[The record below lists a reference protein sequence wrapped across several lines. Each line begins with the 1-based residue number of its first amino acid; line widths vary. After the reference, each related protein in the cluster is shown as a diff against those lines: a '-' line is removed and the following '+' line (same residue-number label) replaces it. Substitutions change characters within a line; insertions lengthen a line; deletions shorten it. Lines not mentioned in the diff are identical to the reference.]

1 MKDPIKII
9 AVLVFIAGAVALAT
23 LAVINYAM
31 SDVPALNQQKQV
43 QGVRQDEDESP
54 EAKHRKALQEE
65 MARQD
70 AQWRANRER
79 IIQEGDAIKREVN
92 SRWDDLDTRYNEALK
107 NAPAFR

>member
-1 MKDPIKII
+1 MKDPIKVV
-9 AVLVFIAGAVALAT
+9 AALVFIAGAIALAT
-23 LAVINYAM
+23 LAAINFVMA
-31 SDVPALNQQKQV
+31 DVPALNQPKQV
-43 QGVRQDEDESP
+43 QETRQEEESP
-54 EAKHRKALQEE
+54 EQKHRKALQEE

-79 IIQEGDAIKREVN
+79 IIQEGDAVKREVN